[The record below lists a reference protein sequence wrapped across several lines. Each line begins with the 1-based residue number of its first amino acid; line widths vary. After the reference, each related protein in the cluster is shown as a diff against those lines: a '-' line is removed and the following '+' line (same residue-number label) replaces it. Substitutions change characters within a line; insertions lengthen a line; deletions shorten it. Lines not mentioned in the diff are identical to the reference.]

1 MGLLVSSHLFNGAHN
16 WRQLMFDEPV
26 PWSISKHC
34 SPACGFTGSLPG
46 TAHVSGGLSHIQI
59 LCSGAKCQM
68 ATAVT

>member
-1 MGLLVSSHLFNGAHN
+1 
-16 WRQLMFDEPV
+16 MFDEPV
-26 PWSISKHC
+26 PWSISKRC